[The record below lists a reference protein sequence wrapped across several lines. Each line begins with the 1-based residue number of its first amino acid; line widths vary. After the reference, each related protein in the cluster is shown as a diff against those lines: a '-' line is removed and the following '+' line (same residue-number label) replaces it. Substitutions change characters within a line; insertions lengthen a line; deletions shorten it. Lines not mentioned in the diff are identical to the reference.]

1 MLYEGP
7 KEQDTHTFQ
16 SYASSCQTDV
26 SYRLYFVR
34 CIKEYVDVTALDC
47 TKSPGAREVTLVQM
61 SFTNCDIWIA
71 LPGDQVT
78 FVEVD

>member
-7 KEQDTHTFQ
+7 KEHNAHNFQ

-34 CIKEYVDVTALDC
+34 CIKEYIDVTALDC
-47 TKSPGAREVTLVQM
+47 SKSPGAGEVTLVQM
-61 SFTNCDIWIA
+61 SFTTCDIGIA
-71 LPGDQVT
+71 LPGDRVA
-78 FVEVD
+78 FVEAD